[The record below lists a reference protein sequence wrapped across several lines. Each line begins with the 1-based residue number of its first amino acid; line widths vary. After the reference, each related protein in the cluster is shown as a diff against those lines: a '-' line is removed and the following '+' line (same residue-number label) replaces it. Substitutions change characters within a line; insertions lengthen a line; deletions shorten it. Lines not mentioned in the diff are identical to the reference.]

1 MNVRIGH
8 LRFINVRVVDAILET
23 DRWRLVGVLLRELD
37 SDDPEALHDYW
48 SNTYADVVRVFRALE
63 QNFEFLRR
71 VLLRQAY
78 LILARHHKLH
88 DVFLASFHVS
98 G

>member
-48 SNTYADVVRVFRALE
+48 SNTYADVV
-63 QNFEFLRR
+63 
-71 VLLRQAY
+71 
-78 LILARHHKLH
+78 
-88 DVFLASFHVS
+88 
-98 G
+98 